1 MYVKNNKGLIAIIII
16 LAILVI
22 ALGVYIFKGE
32 SIRQWVSKD
41 VPKTTEENNTK
52 YEEDVNKIIT
62 LGTGMKRP
70 SPIYVT
76 IYTLLFKKEVYKWKH
91 EILSRVY

>member
-41 VPKTTEENNTK
+41 LNFVFKFFVSITT
-52 YEEDVNKIIT
+52 
-62 LGTGMKRP
+62 
-70 SPIYVT
+70 
-76 IYTLLFKKEVYKWKH
+76 F
-91 EILSRVY
+91 

>member
-22 ALGVYIFKGE
+22 ALGVYIFKRE

-41 VPKTTEENNTK
+41 VQKTTEENNTK

-70 SPIYVT
+70 NNYKPTDSYCIY
-76 IYTLLFKKEVYKWKH
+76 EYK
-91 EILSRVY
+91 